1 MLQITI
7 KEFNKKTWRSKF
19 PFVYSCIIKT
29 KPMTKNQ
36 LINQIESLKID
47 LKYLKRDLQFRLEG
61 NDVEGILEKH
71 KDSYAATS
79 GAFQASVIMDNQT
92 FERAIKT
99 IEEIEK
105 NIKT

>member
-1 MLQITI
+1 LE
-7 KEFNKKTWRSKF
+7 KN
-19 PFVYSCIIKT
+19 IIKKLGEAKFLSYIERNIKI

-47 LKYLKRDLQFRLEG
+47 LKYLKKDLQFRLEG

-79 GAFQASVIMDNQT
+79 GAFQAHVMMDNDT
-92 FERAIKT
+92 FKRAIKSIEK
-99 IEEIEK
+99 IEEELGEAE
-105 NIKT
+105 

>member
-1 MLQITI
+1 
-7 KEFNKKTWRSKF
+7 
-19 PFVYSCIIKT
+19 
-29 KPMTKNQ
+29 MTKNQ

-47 LKYLKRDLQFRLEG
+47 LKYLKKDLQFRLEG

-79 GAFQASVIMDNQT
+79 GAFQAHVLMDNDT
-92 FERAIKT
+92 FKRAIKT